1 MKKIELFNFK
11 PEDKILHILFYIVIL
26 IGISLSLYQF
36 FFNRS
41 LWIDEAALALN
52 IINRDF
58 GGLLNPL
65 DYKQVAPIG
74 FLYIEKLMT
83 IIVGKN
89 EFALRLF
96 PLFSHFASIILLY
109 IVTMRLSKNRTIS
122 LLAVALFS
130 IDFILIRYATEVK
143 QYSSDVL
150 ISLIIVY
157 STISLSFRDRRSIV
171 IYSLVGAISI
181 WFSNASIVILAVSA
195 LYISYT
201 NIYRDRE
208 YKIGVAFVIW
218 GLSFIIYYYLFILDH
233 PSSQFMKSYWKAAF
247 LPTDPLSHNFYHFLY
262 IKIESILRYILRISG
277 YWVIPW
283 SITILGIVLLVKS
296 RKIKIVYFAIMPIVI
311 HLFLSSQK
319 LYPFETRLLLYTSPL
334 LIIFY
339 AKTLYYI
346 YYHLLKKIKIPIYVL
361 LIPLIIMIYNI
372 YNKKNFGGEIED
384 IKHGISYIDRNSG
397 RDEDIYIYNM
407 AQDAFK
413 FYIDSKQFMLKNNII
428 FGSIHRNHNE
438 MYDRELLALSG
449 KPWLLFS
456 HVYRAE
462 ERYMINLLRSR
473 GAKILESHH
482 YAGGGLYHMD
492 TTNMDRELYYPYLVN
507 GFYGWDRGV
516 IGGFGWS
523 DSNLTMVL
531 PNYRDRATTYR
542 LDFKLQV
549 IGDRDIS
556 ILVDD
561 REIRSMHLKS
571 FQKKD
576 MNLSIRLNSKESYM
590 KILTD
595 RDGYQLNKKDPRIF
609 TFSISNMRY
618 RAIDDTNQT
627 K

>member
-1 MKKIELFNFK
+1 MKQIELFNLNN
-11 PEDKILHILFYIVIL
+11 EDKILHILFYMTIF
-26 IGISLSLYQF
+26 IGLSLSLYQF

-58 GGLLNPL
+58 SELLQPL

-83 IIVGKN
+83 IIIGKN

-96 PLFSHFASIILLY
+96 PLFSHISSIILLY
-109 IVTMRLSKNRTIS
+109 MVTMRLSKNRTIS
-122 LLAVALFS
+122 LLALALFS

-157 STISLSFRDRRSIV
+157 STISLSFNDRRSIV

-181 WFSNASIVILAVSA
+181 WFSNASIVILSVSA
-195 LYISYT
+195 LYILYT
-201 NIYRDRE
+201 KIYRE
-208 YKIGVAFVIW
+208 KSYKTVIVFIVW

-233 PSSQFMKSYWKAAF
+233 PSSQFMKSYWKMAF

-262 IKIESILRYILRISG
+262 IKIESILRYILRIEGS
-277 YWVIPW
+277 WIIPW
-283 SITILGIVLLVKS
+283 GMSILGILLLLKAK
-296 RKIKIVYFAIMPIVI
+296 KIKIVYFAIMPIVI
-311 HLFLSSQK
+311 HLFLSSLK

-339 AKTLYYI
+339 AKALYYI

-361 LIPLIIMIYNI
+361 LIPLIVMMYNI
-372 YNKKNFGGEIED
+372 YDKNNFGGEIEN
-384 IKHGISYIDRNSG
+384 IKYGISYIYKNSNIN
-397 RDEDIYIYNM
+397 EDIYLYNM

-413 FYIDSKQFMLKNNII
+413 FYIDSQQFVLKNNII
-428 FGSIHRNHNE
+428 FGSLHRRHNN
-438 MYDRELLALSG
+438 MYDRELLVLNG

-456 HVYRAE
+456 HVYNDE
-462 ERYMINLLRSR
+462 EKYMINLLRSR
-473 GAKILESHH
+473 GAIILDSHH
-482 YAGGGLYHMD
+482 FVGSSIYHID
-492 TTNMDRELYYPYLVN
+492 TTNMDSNLYKPYLEN
-507 GFYGWDRGV
+507 GFYGWDRGIV
-516 IGGFGWS
+516 GGFGWS
-523 DSNLTMVL
+523 DSNLTMIL
-531 PNYRDRATTYR
+531 PNYRDKPTTYR
-542 LDFKLQV
+542 LDFRLQV

-556 ILVDD
+556 IIVDD
-561 REIRSMHLKS
+561 REIKSMHLKS
-571 FQKKD
+571 FQKED
-576 MNLSIRLNSKESYM
+576 MNFTIRLNSKESHM

-595 RDGYQLNKKDPRIF
+595 KHGYQLNKKDPRIF
-609 TFSISNMRY
+609 TFSVANMSY
-618 RAIDDTNQT
+618 RDINQT